1 LKPRPGYTKV
11 IETDMVQVVEKLDDN
26 DMIALSAY
34 AGPEAQ
40 KASDQVRL
48 PSEGNVVMAAPLKVR
63 KFAVATCESPQGAKP
78 GQTKCALG
86 LSCWISHAGPS
97 IWVEDP

>member
-40 KASDQVRL
+40 KASGQVR
-48 PSEGNVVMAAPLKVR
+48 
-63 KFAVATCESPQGAKP
+63 
-78 GQTKCALG
+78 
-86 LSCWISHAGPS
+86 
-97 IWVEDP
+97 

>member
-1 LKPRPGYTKV
+1 MAPRPGGRSSINAADTAEAASRPISGKASILLSDEEKVGGGLFCSLKPRPGYTKV

-40 KASDQVRL
+40 KASDQVR
-48 PSEGNVVMAAPLKVR
+48 
-63 KFAVATCESPQGAKP
+63 
-78 GQTKCALG
+78 
-86 LSCWISHAGPS
+86 
-97 IWVEDP
+97 